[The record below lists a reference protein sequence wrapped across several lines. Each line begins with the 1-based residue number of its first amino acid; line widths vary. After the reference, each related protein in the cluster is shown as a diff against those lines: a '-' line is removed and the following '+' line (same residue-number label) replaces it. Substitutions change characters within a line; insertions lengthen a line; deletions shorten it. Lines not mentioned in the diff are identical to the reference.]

1 MKAVWI
7 NIPCFRSDS
16 CSVRRRRSLREA
28 SSSSLL
34 SSLSASASL
43 RAFSAFFSAIR
54 CALLFLFAA
63 ASASAFAFRSASFL
77 AFSRSTSES
86 SASFQLSRTSL
97 SSSSSSNF
105 RLVETGA
112 ALTGP
117 VEEEASELLSS
128 SSIVCQRAYLGRQ
141 RKYAKVK
148 ECDRLAFPIDQRKRG
163 E

>member
-1 MKAVWI
+1 MIRIPLKDLRRPS
-7 NIPCFRSDS
+7 IPCFKSDS
-16 CSVRRRRSLREA
+16 CSVRRRRSRRAA

-34 SSLSASASL
+34 LSSLSSASL
-43 RAFSAFFSAIR
+43 RAFSACFSAIR
-54 CALLFLFAA
+54 CALLFLLAA

-105 RLVETGA
+105 LRVETGA

-117 VEEEASELLSS
+117 GEEEPSSELDSS
-128 SSIVCQRAYLGRQ
+128 SSKILL
-141 RKYAKVK
+141 
-148 ECDRLAFPIDQRKRG
+148 E
-163 E
+163 